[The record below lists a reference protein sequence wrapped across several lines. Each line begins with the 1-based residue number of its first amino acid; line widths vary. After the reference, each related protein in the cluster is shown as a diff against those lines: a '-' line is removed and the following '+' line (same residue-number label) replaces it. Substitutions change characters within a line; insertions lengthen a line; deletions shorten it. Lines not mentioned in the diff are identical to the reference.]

1 MGKFLVFNAAMGL
14 EVLLAVYVLGIP
26 FESFGILGP
35 IGPVVLWVLANA
47 VFVVYDLALEGLI
60 VQYLN
65 RVHDR
70 LGKLLRGK

>member
-1 MGKFLVFNAAMGL
+1 MTKRHNIWSHFRLAA
-14 EVLLAVYVLGIP
+14 LLAVL
-26 FESFGILGP
+26 
-35 IGPVVLWVLANA
+35 VLANV